1 MSLEAYEHEAAHLIN
16 NPLVVKGVVLV
27 GGVILAI
34 GATRWALR
42 KVMGN

>member
-1 MSLEAYEHEAAHLIN
+1 MLLETYEHEAVAVLQ
-16 NPLVVKGVVLV
+16 NPLVVKTLVV
-27 GGVILAI
+27 GGLVLAGI